1 MVYNLVESVSF
12 IYIFL
17 WCHSGHT
24 YNAPFTAFTRSVIV
38 SKYIVDGC
46 VVLTTVTGLT
56 LSWAALIISPLSLF
70 TIM

>member
-1 MVYNLVESVSF
+1 MFYNLVESVSF

-38 SKYIVDGC
+38 SKYIMDGC
-46 VVLTTVTGLT
+46 VALTTVT
-56 LSWAALIISPLSLF
+56 AD
-70 TIM
+70 